1 MLKRIKKAIKNPKLI
16 LLFFLNSRI
25 FRLLPDDL
33 YLKIKYRLT
42 MGRKLDLNNPETF
55 NQKLQWLKLYD
66 RKPEYTQMVDKY
78 EVRKYIKEII
88 GEEYLIPLLGVY
100 DSFEEIDFD
109 NLPDEFVLKPNHT
122 SGDVFICRD
131 KSKIDYKKLRNEV
144 NKWLK
149 REYFWLHREWPYKNV
164 KPRIL
169 CEKYLVDESGKELID
184 YKFMCFNSEVK
195 CIFVC
200 SNRNSPLGLNIDI
213 YNVDWNLMP
222 FGIPN
227 SPRTGVKI
235 PKPRNFN
242 KMIEFAE
249 KLAKDIPFI
258 RVDFYEVDGHLYFGE
273 LTFYP
278 GAGFEEFTP
287 EKYDYVLG
295 SWIELPKNV
304 KENKSGV
311 GEHFEL

>member
-122 SGDVFICRD
+122 SGNVFICKD
-131 KSKIDYKKLRNEV
+131 KSKIDYKKLKKEV
-144 NKWLK
+144 NRWLK
-149 REYFWLHREWPYKNV
+149 REYYWLHREWPYRNV
-164 KPRIL
+164 KPRII
-169 CEKYLVDESGKELID
+169 CEELIKTENGGFPYD
-184 YKFMCFNSEVK
+184 YKFYCFNGEPDNVMV
-195 CIFVC
+195 CIERESGNPKFYFFD
-200 SNRNSPLGLNIDI
+200 NE
-213 YNVDWNLMP
+213 WNLLRYNLA
-222 FGIPN
+222 GINAPQGF
-227 SPRTGVKI
+227 TL
-235 PKPRNFN
+235 PKPK
-242 KMIEFAE
+242 KMDEMFM
-249 KLAKDIPFI
+249 LAKKLSSGFPFI
-258 RVDFYEVDGHLYFGE
+258 RVDFFCENEKIYFGE
-273 LTFYP
+273 LTFFP
-278 GAGFEEFTP
+278 ASGFDVNLLKETDILFG
-287 EKYDYVLG
+287 EKL
-295 SWIELPKNV
+295 ELDK
-304 KENKSGV
+304 
-311 GEHFEL
+311 

>member
-122 SGDVFICRD
+122 SGDIFICKN
-131 KSKIDYKKLRNEV
+131 KSKIDYKKLKKEV
-144 NKWLK
+144 NRWLK
-149 REYFWLHREWPYKNV
+149 REYYWLHREWPYKNV

-184 YKFMCFNSEVK
+184 YKFMCFNGEVK

-222 FGIPN
+222 FGRPN

-249 KLAKDIPFI
+249 KLAKDIPFV

-295 SWIELPKNV
+295 SWLELP
-304 KENKSGV
+304 SGRIK
-311 GEHFEL
+311 

>member
-122 SGDVFICRD
+122 SGNVFICKD
-131 KSKIDYKKLRNEV
+131 KSKIDYKKLKKEV
-144 NKWLK
+144 NRWLK
-149 REYFWLHREWPYKNV
+149 REYYWLHREWPYKNV
-164 KPRIL
+164 KPRII
-169 CEKYLVDESGKELID
+169 CEELIKTENGGFPYD
-184 YKFMCFNSEVK
+184 YKFHCFNGEPDNVMV
-195 CIFVC
+195 CIERESGNPKFYFFD
-200 SNRNSPLGLNIDI
+200 NE
-213 YNVDWNLMP
+213 WNLLRYNLA
-222 FGIPN
+222 GINAPQGF
-227 SPRTGVKI
+227 TL
-235 PKPRNFN
+235 PKPK
-242 KMIEFAE
+242 KMDEMFM
-249 KLAKDIPFI
+249 LAKKLSSGFPFI
-258 RVDFYEVDGHLYFGE
+258 RVDFFCENEKIYFGE
-273 LTFYP
+273 LTFFP
-278 GAGFEEFTP
+278 DSGFDVNLLKETDILFG
-287 EKYDYVLG
+287 EKL
-295 SWIELPKNV
+295 ELDK
-304 KENKSGV
+304 
-311 GEHFEL
+311 

>member
-122 SGDVFICRD
+122 SGNVFICKD
-131 KSKIDYKKLRNEV
+131 KSKIDYKKLKKEV
-144 NKWLK
+144 NRWLK
-149 REYFWLHREWPYKNV
+149 REYYWLHREWPYKNV
-164 KPRIL
+164 KPRII
-169 CEKYLVDESGKELID
+169 CEELIKTENGGFPYD
-184 YKFMCFNSEVK
+184 YKFYCFNGEPDNVMV
-195 CIFVC
+195 CIERESGNPKFYFFD
-200 SNRNSPLGLNIDI
+200 NE
-213 YNVDWNLMP
+213 WNLLRYNLA
-222 FGIPN
+222 GINAPQGF
-227 SPRTGVKI
+227 TL
-235 PKPRNFN
+235 PKPK
-242 KMIEFAE
+242 KMDEMFM
-249 KLAKDIPFI
+249 LAKKLSSGFPFI
-258 RVDFYEVDGHLYFGE
+258 RVDFFCENEKIYFGE
-273 LTFYP
+273 LTFFP
-278 GAGFEEFTP
+278 ASGFDVNLLKETDILFG
-287 EKYDYVLG
+287 EKL
-295 SWIELPKNV
+295 ELDK
-304 KENKSGV
+304 
-311 GEHFEL
+311 

>member
-122 SGDVFICRD
+122 SGNVFICKD
-131 KSKIDYKKLRNEV
+131 KSKIDYKKLKKEV
-144 NKWLK
+144 NRWLK
-149 REYFWLHREWPYKNV
+149 REYYWLHREWPYRNV
-164 KPRIL
+164 KPRII
-169 CEKYLVDESGKELID
+169 CEELIKTENGGFPYD
-184 YKFMCFNSEVK
+184 YKFHCFNGEPDNVMV
-195 CIFVC
+195 CIERESGNPKFYFFD
-200 SNRNSPLGLNIDI
+200 NE
-213 YNVDWNLMP
+213 WNLLRYNLA
-222 FGIPN
+222 GINAPQGF
-227 SPRTGVKI
+227 TL
-235 PKPRNFN
+235 PKPK
-242 KMIEFAE
+242 KMDEMFM
-249 KLAKDIPFI
+249 LAKKLSSGFPFI
-258 RVDFYEVDGHLYFGE
+258 RVDFFCENEKIYFGE
-273 LTFYP
+273 LTFFP
-278 GAGFEEFTP
+278 DSGFDVNLLKETDILFG
-287 EKYDYVLG
+287 EKL
-295 SWIELPKNV
+295 ELDK
-304 KENKSGV
+304 
-311 GEHFEL
+311 

>member
-122 SGDVFICRD
+122 SGNVFICKD
-131 KSKIDYKKLRNEV
+131 KSKIDYKKLKKEV
-144 NKWLK
+144 NRWLK
-149 REYFWLHREWPYKNV
+149 REYYWLHREWPYKNV
-164 KPRIL
+164 KPRII
-169 CEKYLVDESGKELID
+169 CEELIKTENGGFPYD
-184 YKFMCFNSEVK
+184 YKFHCFNGEPDNVME
-195 CIFVC
+195 CIERESGNPKFYFFD
-200 SNRNSPLGLNIDI
+200 NE
-213 YNVDWNLMP
+213 WNLLRYNLA
-222 FGIPN
+222 GINAPQGF
-227 SPRTGVKI
+227 TL
-235 PKPRNFN
+235 PKPK
-242 KMIEFAE
+242 KMDEMFM
-249 KLAKDIPFI
+249 LAKKLSSGFPFI
-258 RVDFYEVDGHLYFGE
+258 RVDFFCENEKIYFGE
-273 LTFYP
+273 LTFFP
-278 GAGFEEFTP
+278 ASGFDVNLLKETDILFG
-287 EKYDYVLG
+287 EKL
-295 SWIELPKNV
+295 ELDK
-304 KENKSGV
+304 
-311 GEHFEL
+311 

>member
-122 SGDVFICRD
+122 SGDIFICKN
-131 KSKIDYKKLRNEV
+131 KSKIDYKKLRKEV
-144 NKWLK
+144 NRWLK
-149 REYFWLHREWPYKNV
+149 REYYWLHREWPYKNV
-164 KPRIL
+164 KPRII
-169 CEKYLVDESGKELID
+169 CEELIKTENGGFPYD
-184 YKFMCFNSEVK
+184 YKFHCFNGEPDNVMV
-195 CIFVC
+195 CIERESGNPKFYFFD
-200 SNRNSPLGLNIDI
+200 NE
-213 YNVDWNLMP
+213 WNLLRYNLA
-222 FGIPN
+222 GINAPQGF
-227 SPRTGVKI
+227 TL
-235 PKPRNFN
+235 PKPK
-242 KMIEFAE
+242 KMDEMFM
-249 KLAKDIPFI
+249 LAKKLSSGFPFI
-258 RVDFYEVDGHLYFGE
+258 RVDFFCENEKIYFGE
-273 LTFYP
+273 LTFFP
-278 GAGFEEFTP
+278 DSGFDVNLLKETDILFG
-287 EKYDYVLG
+287 EKL
-295 SWIELPKNV
+295 ELDK
-304 KENKSGV
+304 
-311 GEHFEL
+311 

>member
-122 SGDVFICRD
+122 SGDIFICKN
-131 KSKIDYKKLRNEV
+131 KSKIDYKKLKKEV
-144 NKWLK
+144 NRWLK
-149 REYFWLHREWPYKNV
+149 REYYWLHREWPYKNV
-164 KPRIL
+164 KPRII
-169 CEKYLVDESGKELID
+169 CEELIKTENGGFPYD
-184 YKFMCFNSEVK
+184 YKFHCFNGEPDNVMV
-195 CIFVC
+195 CIERESGNPKFYFFD
-200 SNRNSPLGLNIDI
+200 NE
-213 YNVDWNLMP
+213 WNLLRYNLA
-222 FGIPN
+222 GINAPQGF
-227 SPRTGVKI
+227 TL
-235 PKPRNFN
+235 PKPK
-242 KMIEFAE
+242 KMDEMFM
-249 KLAKDIPFI
+249 LAKKLSSGFPFI
-258 RVDFYEVDGHLYFGE
+258 RVDFFCENEKIYFGE
-273 LTFYP
+273 LTF
-278 GAGFEEFTP
+278 F
-287 EKYDYVLG
+287 DQVQI
-295 SWIELPKNV
+295 SV
-304 KENKSGV
+304 
-311 GEHFEL
+311 

>member
-122 SGDVFICRD
+122 SGDIFICKN
-131 KSKIDYKKLRNEV
+131 KSKIDYKKLKKEV
-144 NKWLK
+144 NRWLK
-149 REYFWLHREWPYKNV
+149 REYYWLHREWPYKNV

-184 YKFMCFNSEVK
+184 YKFMCFNGEVK

-222 FGIPN
+222 FGRPN

-278 GAGFEEFTP
+278 TSGFGKFTP
-287 EKYDYVLG
+287 EYYDDILG
-295 SWIELPKNV
+295 SWLKLTIEK
-304 KENKSGV
+304 
-311 GEHFEL
+311 

>member
-122 SGDVFICRD
+122 SGNVFICKD
-131 KSKIDYKKLRNEV
+131 KSKIDYKKLKKEV
-144 NKWLK
+144 NRWLK
-149 REYFWLHREWPYKNV
+149 REYYWLHREWPYRNV
-164 KPRIL
+164 KPRII
-169 CEKYLVDESGKELID
+169 CEKYLEDESSKELRD
-184 YKFMCFNSEVK
+184 YKFMCFNGVVK
-195 CIFVC
+195 CIFVF
-200 SNRNSPLGLNIDI
+200 SNRYSPTGLNIDI
-213 YNVDWNLMP
+213 YDVNWNLMP
-222 FGIPN
+222 FGRPN
-227 SPRTGVKI
+227 IASTGVKI
-235 PKPRNFN
+235 PKPKNFQ
-242 KMIEFAE
+242 KMIQYAE
-249 KLAKDIPFI
+249 KLAVNIPFI
-258 RVDFYEVDGHLYFGE
+258 RVDFYEVNGHLYFGE

-278 GAGFEEFTP
+278 ASGFGRFAP
-287 EKYDYVLG
+287 EYYDDILG
-295 SWIELPKNV
+295 SWLKLPIE
-304 KENKSGV
+304 
-311 GEHFEL
+311 

>member
-122 SGDVFICRD
+122 SGDIFICKN
-131 KSKIDYKKLRNEV
+131 KSKIDYKKLKKEV
-144 NKWLK
+144 NRWLK
-149 REYFWLHREWPYKNV
+149 REYYWLHREWPYKNV
-164 KPRIL
+164 KPRII
-169 CEKYLVDESGKELID
+169 CEELIKTENGGFPYD
-184 YKFMCFNSEVK
+184 YKFHCFNGEPDNVMV
-195 CIFVC
+195 CIERESGNPKFYFFD
-200 SNRNSPLGLNIDI
+200 NE
-213 YNVDWNLMP
+213 WNLLRYNLA
-222 FGIPN
+222 GINAPQGF
-227 SPRTGVKI
+227 TL
-235 PKPRNFN
+235 PKPK
-242 KMIEFAE
+242 KMDEMFM
-249 KLAKDIPFI
+249 LAKKLSSGFPFI
-258 RVDFYEVDGHLYFGE
+258 RVDFFCENEKIYFGE
-273 LTFYP
+273 LTFFP
-278 GAGFEEFTP
+278 ASGFDVNLLKETDILFG
-287 EKYDYVLG
+287 EKL
-295 SWIELPKNV
+295 ELDK
-304 KENKSGV
+304 
-311 GEHFEL
+311 

>member
-122 SGDVFICRD
+122 SGNVFICKD
-131 KSKIDYKKLRNEV
+131 KSKIDYKKLKKEV
-144 NKWLK
+144 NRWLK
-149 REYFWLHREWPYKNV
+149 REYYWLHREWPYRNV
-164 KPRIL
+164 KPRII
-169 CEKYLVDESGKELID
+169 CEKYLEDESSKELRD
-184 YKFMCFNSEVK
+184 YKFMCFNGVVK
-195 CIFVC
+195 CIFVF
-200 SNRNSPLGLNIDI
+200 SNRYSPTGLNIDI
-213 YNVDWNLMP
+213 YDVNWNLMP
-222 FGIPN
+222 FGRPN
-227 SPRTGVKI
+227 IASTGVKI
-235 PKPRNFN
+235 PKPKNFQ
-242 KMIEFAE
+242 KMIQYAE
-249 KLAKDIPFI
+249 KLAVNIPFI
-258 RVDFYEVDGHLYFGE
+258 RVDFYEVNGHLHFGE

-278 GAGFEEFTP
+278 ASGFGRFAP
-287 EKYDYVLG
+287 EYYDDILG
-295 SWIELPKNV
+295 SWLKLPIE
-304 KENKSGV
+304 
-311 GEHFEL
+311 

>member
-122 SGDVFICRD
+122 SGNVFICKD
-131 KSKIDYKKLRNEV
+131 KSKIDYKKLKKEV
-144 NKWLK
+144 NRWLK
-149 REYFWLHREWPYKNV
+149 REYYWLHREWPYKNV
-164 KPRIL
+164 KPRII
-169 CEKYLVDESGKELID
+169 CEELIKTENGGFPYD
-184 YKFMCFNSEVK
+184 YKFHCFNGEPDNVMV
-195 CIFVC
+195 CIERESGNPKFYFFD
-200 SNRNSPLGLNIDI
+200 NE
-213 YNVDWNLMP
+213 WNLLRYNLA
-222 FGIPN
+222 GINAPQGF
-227 SPRTGVKI
+227 TL
-235 PKPRNFN
+235 PKPK
-242 KMIEFAE
+242 KMDEMFM
-249 KLAKDIPFI
+249 LAKKLSSGFPFI
-258 RVDFYEVDGHLYFGE
+258 RVDFFCENEKIYFGE
-273 LTFYP
+273 LTFFP
-278 GAGFEEFTP
+278 ASGFDVNLLKETDILFG
-287 EKYDYVLG
+287 EKL
-295 SWIELPKNV
+295 ELDK
-304 KENKSGV
+304 
-311 GEHFEL
+311 

>member
-122 SGDVFICRD
+122 SGNVFICKD
-131 KSKIDYKKLRNEV
+131 KSKIDYKKLKKEV
-144 NKWLK
+144 NRWLK
-149 REYFWLHREWPYKNV
+149 REYYWLHREWPYKNV
-164 KPRIL
+164 KPRII

-184 YKFMCFNSEVK
+184 YKFMCFNGVVK
-195 CIFVC
+195 CIFVF
-200 SNRNSPLGLNIDI
+200 SNRYSPTGLNIDI
-213 YNVDWNLMP
+213 YDVNWNLMP
-222 FGIPN
+222 FGRPN
-227 SPRTGVKI
+227 IASTGVKI
-235 PKPRNFN
+235 PKPKNFQ
-242 KMIEFAE
+242 KMIQYAE
-249 KLAKDIPFI
+249 KLAVNIPFI
-258 RVDFYEVDGHLYFGE
+258 RVDFYEVNGHLYFGE

-278 GAGFEEFTP
+278 ASGFGRFAP
-287 EKYDYVLG
+287 EYYDDILG
-295 SWIELPKNV
+295 SWLKLPIE
-304 KENKSGV
+304 
-311 GEHFEL
+311 

>member
-122 SGDVFICRD
+122 SGNVFICKD
-131 KSKIDYKKLRNEV
+131 KSKIDYKKLKKEV
-144 NKWLK
+144 NRWLK
-149 REYFWLHREWPYKNV
+149 REYYWLHREWPYKNV
-164 KPRIL
+164 KPRII
-169 CEKYLVDESGKELID
+169 CEELIKTENGGFPYD
-184 YKFMCFNSEVK
+184 YKFYCFNGEPDSVMV
-195 CIFVC
+195 CIERESGNPKFYFFD
-200 SNRNSPLGLNIDI
+200 NE
-213 YNVDWNLMP
+213 WNLLRYNLA
-222 FGIPN
+222 GINAPQGF
-227 SPRTGVKI
+227 TL
-235 PKPRNFN
+235 PKPK
-242 KMIEFAE
+242 KMDEMFM
-249 KLAKDIPFI
+249 LAKKLSSGFPFI
-258 RVDFYEVDGHLYFGE
+258 RVDFFCENEKIYFGE
-273 LTFYP
+273 LTFFP
-278 GAGFEEFTP
+278 ASGFDVNLLKETDILFG
-287 EKYDYVLG
+287 EKL
-295 SWIELPKNV
+295 ELDK
-304 KENKSGV
+304 
-311 GEHFEL
+311 

>member
-122 SGDVFICRD
+122 SGDIFICKN
-131 KSKIDYKKLRNEV
+131 KSKIDYKKLRKEV
-144 NKWLK
+144 NRWLK
-149 REYFWLHREWPYKNV
+149 REYYWLHREWPYKNV
-164 KPRIL
+164 KPRII
-169 CEKYLVDESGKELID
+169 CEELIKTENGGFPYD
-184 YKFMCFNSEVK
+184 YKFHCFNGEPDNVMV
-195 CIFVC
+195 CIERESGNPKFYFFD
-200 SNRNSPLGLNIDI
+200 NE
-213 YNVDWNLMP
+213 WNLLRYNLA
-222 FGIPN
+222 GINAPQGF
-227 SPRTGVKI
+227 TL
-235 PKPRNFN
+235 PKPK
-242 KMIEFAE
+242 KMDEMFM
-249 KLAKDIPFI
+249 LAKKLSSGFPFI
-258 RVDFYEVDGHLYFGE
+258 RVDFFCENEKIYFGE
-273 LTFYP
+273 LTF
-278 GAGFEEFTP
+278 F
-287 EKYDYVLG
+287 DQVQI
-295 SWIELPKNV
+295 SV
-304 KENKSGV
+304 
-311 GEHFEL
+311 

>member
-122 SGDVFICRD
+122 SGNVFICKD
-131 KSKIDYKKLRNEV
+131 KSKIDYKKLKKEV
-144 NKWLK
+144 NRWLK
-149 REYFWLHREWPYKNV
+149 REYYWLHREWPYRNV
-164 KPRIL
+164 KPRII
-169 CEKYLVDESGKELID
+169 CEKYLEDESSKELRD
-184 YKFMCFNSEVK
+184 YKFMCFNGVVK
-195 CIFVC
+195 CIFVF
-200 SNRNSPLGLNIDI
+200 SNRYSPTGLNIDI
-213 YNVDWNLMP
+213 YDVNWNLMP
-222 FGIPN
+222 FGRPN
-227 SPRTGVKI
+227 IASTGVKI
-235 PKPRNFN
+235 PKPKNFQ
-242 KMIEFAE
+242 KMIQYAE
-249 KLAKDIPFI
+249 KLAVNIPFI
-258 RVDFYEVDGHLYFGE
+258 RVDFYEVNGHLYFGE

-278 GAGFEEFTP
+278 ASGFGKFTP
-287 EKYDYVLG
+287 EYYDDILG
-295 SWIELPKNV
+295 SWLKLTIEK
-304 KENKSGV
+304 
-311 GEHFEL
+311 

>member
-222 FGIPN
+222 FGRPN

-278 GAGFEEFTP
+278 
-287 EKYDYVLG
+287 
-295 SWIELPKNV
+295 
-304 KENKSGV
+304 
-311 GEHFEL
+311 

>member
-122 SGDVFICRD
+122 SGNVFICKD
-131 KSKIDYKKLRNEV
+131 KSKIDYKKLKKEV
-144 NKWLK
+144 NRWLK
-149 REYFWLHREWPYKNV
+149 REYYWLHREWPYKNV
-164 KPRIL
+164 KPRII
-169 CEKYLVDESGKELID
+169 CEELIKTENGGFPYD
-184 YKFMCFNSEVK
+184 YKFHCFNGEPDNVMV
-195 CIFVC
+195 CIERESGNPKFYFFD
-200 SNRNSPLGLNIDI
+200 NE
-213 YNVDWNLMP
+213 WNLLRYNLA
-222 FGIPN
+222 GINAPQGF
-227 SPRTGVKI
+227 TL
-235 PKPRNFN
+235 PKPK
-242 KMIEFAE
+242 KMDEMFM
-249 KLAKDIPFI
+249 LAKKLSSGFPFI
-258 RVDFYEVDGHLYFGE
+258 RVDFFCENEKIYFGE
-273 LTFYP
+273 LTFFP
-278 GAGFEEFTP
+278 ASGFDVNLLKETDILFG
-287 EKYDYVLG
+287 EKL
-295 SWIELPKNV
+295 ELR
-304 KENKSGV
+304 SST
-311 GEHFEL
+311 

>member
-122 SGDVFICRD
+122 SGDIFICKN
-131 KSKIDYKKLRNEV
+131 KSKIDYKKLKKEV
-144 NKWLK
+144 NRWLK
-149 REYFWLHREWPYKNV
+149 REYYWLHREWPYKNV
-164 KPRIL
+164 KPRII
-169 CEKYLVDESGKELID
+169 CEELIKTENGGFPYD
-184 YKFMCFNSEVK
+184 YKFHCFNGEPDNVMV
-195 CIFVC
+195 CIERESGNPKFYFFD
-200 SNRNSPLGLNIDI
+200 NE
-213 YNVDWNLMP
+213 WNLLRYNLA
-222 FGIPN
+222 GINAPQGF
-227 SPRTGVKI
+227 TL
-235 PKPRNFN
+235 PKPK
-242 KMIEFAE
+242 KMDEMFM
-249 KLAKDIPFI
+249 LAKKLSSGFPFI
-258 RVDFYEVDGHLYFGE
+258 RVDFFCENEKIYFGE
-273 LTFYP
+273 LTFFP
-278 GAGFEEFTP
+278 DSGFDVNLLKETDILFG
-287 EKYDYVLG
+287 EKL
-295 SWIELPKNV
+295 ELDK
-304 KENKSGV
+304 
-311 GEHFEL
+311 

>member
-131 KSKIDYKKLRNEV
+131 KSKIDYKKLKKEV
-144 NKWLK
+144 NRWLK
-149 REYFWLHREWPYKNV
+149 REYYWLHREWPYRNV

-184 YKFMCFNSEVK
+184 YKFMCFNGEVK

-222 FGIPN
+222 FGRPN

-278 GAGFEEFTP
+278 TSGFGKFTP
-287 EKYDYVLG
+287 EYYDDILG
-295 SWIELPKNV
+295 SWLKLTIEK
-304 KENKSGV
+304 
-311 GEHFEL
+311 

>member
-88 GEEYLIPLLGVY
+88 GEEYLISLGVY

-122 SGDVFICRD
+122 SGNVFICKD
-131 KSKIDYKKLRNEV
+131 KSKIDYKKL
-144 NKWLK
+144 K
-149 REYFWLHREWPYKNV
+149 R
-164 KPRIL
+164 
-169 CEKYLVDESGKELID
+169 S
-184 YKFMCFNSEVK
+184 
-195 CIFVC
+195 
-200 SNRNSPLGLNIDI
+200 
-213 YNVDWNLMP
+213 
-222 FGIPN
+222 
-227 SPRTGVKI
+227 
-235 PKPRNFN
+235 
-242 KMIEFAE
+242 
-249 KLAKDIPFI
+249 
-258 RVDFYEVDGHLYFGE
+258 
-273 LTFYP
+273 
-278 GAGFEEFTP
+278 
-287 EKYDYVLG
+287 
-295 SWIELPKNV
+295 
-304 KENKSGV
+304 
-311 GEHFEL
+311 

>member
-222 FGIPN
+222 FGRPN

-278 GAGFEEFTP
+278 TSGFGKFTP
-287 EKYDYVLG
+287 EYYDDILG
-295 SWIELPKNV
+295 SWLKLTIEK
-304 KENKSGV
+304 
-311 GEHFEL
+311 

>member
-122 SGDVFICRD
+122 SGNVFICKD
-131 KSKIDYKKLRNEV
+131 KSKIDYKKLKKEV
-144 NKWLK
+144 NRWLK
-149 REYFWLHREWPYKNV
+149 REYYWLHREWPYRNV

-184 YKFMCFNSEVK
+184 YKFMCFNGEVK

-222 FGIPN
+222 FGRPN

-278 GAGFEEFTP
+278 TSGFGKFTP
-287 EKYDYVLG
+287 EYYDDILG
-295 SWIELPKNV
+295 SWLKLTIEK
-304 KENKSGV
+304 
-311 GEHFEL
+311 

>member
-122 SGDVFICRD
+122 SGDIFICKN
-131 KSKIDYKKLRNEV
+131 KSKIDYKKLRKEV
-144 NKWLK
+144 NRWLK
-149 REYFWLHREWPYKNV
+149 REYYWLHREWPYKNV
-164 KPRIL
+164 KPRII
-169 CEKYLVDESGKELID
+169 CEELIKTENGGFPYD
-184 YKFMCFNSEVK
+184 YKFHCFNGEPDNVMV
-195 CIFVC
+195 CIERESGNPKFYFFD
-200 SNRNSPLGLNIDI
+200 NE
-213 YNVDWNLMP
+213 WNLLRYNLA
-222 FGIPN
+222 GINAPQGF
-227 SPRTGVKI
+227 TL
-235 PKPRNFN
+235 PKPK
-242 KMIEFAE
+242 KMDEMFM
-249 KLAKDIPFI
+249 LAKKLSSGFPFI
-258 RVDFYEVDGHLYFGE
+258 RVDFFCENEKIYFGE
-273 LTFYP
+273 LTFFP
-278 GAGFEEFTP
+278 ASGFDVNLLKETDILFG
-287 EKYDYVLG
+287 EKL
-295 SWIELPKNV
+295 ELDK
-304 KENKSGV
+304 
-311 GEHFEL
+311 